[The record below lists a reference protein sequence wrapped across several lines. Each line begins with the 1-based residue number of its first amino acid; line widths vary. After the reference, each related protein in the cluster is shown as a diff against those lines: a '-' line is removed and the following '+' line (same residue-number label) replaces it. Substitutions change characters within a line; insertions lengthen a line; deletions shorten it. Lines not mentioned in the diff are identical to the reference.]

1 MLPRTTR
8 MVVGHTVQ
16 YGGINAACDGS
27 VFRVDVGQ
35 SSGVSGAEPE
45 VLEIIEDREVRRIRA
60 HASVQVLVSA
70 SQALRQY
77 RARMERR
84 KLRA

>member
-1 MLPRTTR
+1 

-16 YGGINAACDGS
+16 YSGINAACDGS

-45 VLEIIEDREVRRIRA
+45 VLVVCQE
-60 HASVQVLVSA
+60 
-70 SQALRQY
+70 
-77 RARMERR
+77 
-84 KLRA
+84 